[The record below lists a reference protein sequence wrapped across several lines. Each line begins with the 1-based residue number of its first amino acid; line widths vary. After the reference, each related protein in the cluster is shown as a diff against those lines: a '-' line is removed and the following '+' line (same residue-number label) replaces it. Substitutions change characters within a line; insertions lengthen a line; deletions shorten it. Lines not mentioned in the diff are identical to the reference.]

1 MFDTQFGSGFLG
13 PYLLSLTDPRFRA
26 CDKRGVSV
34 LLKSAIN
41 RCCNLVLTSAFTS
54 DRLGRAWE
62 LGGADVRALGM
73 GGHGTPGMGGPWAW
87 PAVGSEI

>member
-1 MFDTQFGSGFLG
+1 MEVSEQVGADDSRDQYFAVFRGSARA
-13 PYLLSLTDPRFRA
+13 PSLST
-26 CDKRGVSV
+26 VV
-34 LLKSAIN
+34 
-41 RCCNLVLTSAFTS
+41 VLTSAFTR

-73 GGHGTPGMGGPWAW
+73 GHGTPGMGGPRAW

>member
-1 MFDTQFGSGFLG
+1 MEVSEQVCADDSLHQHFAVFRGSARA
-13 PYLLSLTDPRFRA
+13 PSLST
-26 CDKRGVSV
+26 VV
-34 LLKSAIN
+34 
-41 RCCNLVLTSAFTS
+41 VLTSAFTS